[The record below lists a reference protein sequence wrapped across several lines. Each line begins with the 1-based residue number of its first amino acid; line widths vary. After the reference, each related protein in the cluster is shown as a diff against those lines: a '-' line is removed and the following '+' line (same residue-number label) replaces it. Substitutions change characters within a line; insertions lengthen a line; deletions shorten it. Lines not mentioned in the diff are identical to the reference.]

1 MDTTPRIRRLGTVAA
16 ALVAVTALAG
26 CVIPVPGSGPQ
37 PSSEPSTAPASSAP
51 ATNPVEASEPPV
63 SEPPAE
69 AQYELQNDAA
79 AAVVWSFEPVE
90 AQRVDADSLGR
101 PADAGQQ
108 LVILHVSGQLLSGS
122 PDFYYQ
128 FTVQGYD
135 PATSQTIGL
144 SSATAFYAEDDL
156 FTIGRQE
163 EFTNADAIFQLPEG
177 WDISNWRIVCNET
190 GEEWI
195 VQVPVV

>member
-1 MDTTPRIRRLGTVAA
+1 MDTTHRIRRLGTVAA

-26 CVIPVPGSGPQ
+26 CVIPAPGSGTQ
-37 PSSEPSTAPASSAP
+37 PSPEPSTPPTSSSPTTDPVESSEPPA
-51 ATNPVEASEPPV
+51 

-79 AAVVWSFEPVE
+79 ASVVWSFEPVD

-101 PADAGQQ
+101 TPDAGQQ
-108 LVILHVSGQLLSGS
+108 LVILHMSGQLLSGT

-135 PATSQTIGL
+135 PATGQTIGL
-144 SSATAFYAEDDL
+144 SSASSFYAEDDL
-156 FTIGRQE
+156 FTLGEQE